1 MRCPAFEPLINDMKN
16 NNIDK
21 EHYAFD
27 YNGFRFDVILSF
39 AHHGYELLVAIHT
52 HNWGCVLTMNEN
64 YNIEVPD
71 DIYYSLCDL
80 LNLNWNINHFGSRT
94 FLQLLSEH
102 APQRSN
108 HQGVNYTELRN
119 YLPYRNVEEA
129 DKIYFRG
136 WNDHLI
142 DHRTARNFDKTEY
155 YFGKRVADYC
165 RVNNISSLW
174 TDIPRDALN
183 VTNPWEH

>member
-1 MRCPAFEPLINDMKN
+1 MKVIENMYPKTEEINDEEIKN
-16 NNIDK
+16 LKN
-21 EHYAFD
+21 
-27 YNGFRFDVILSF
+27 
-39 AHHGYELLVAIHT
+39 
-52 HNWGCVLTMNEN
+52 
-64 YNIEVPD
+64 
-71 DIYYSLCDL
+71 
-80 LNLNWNINHFGSRT
+80 
-94 FLQLLSEH
+94 
-102 APQRSN
+102 
-108 HQGVNYTELRN
+108 
-119 YLPYRNVEEA
+119 EA